1 MPPALADV
9 GPSRQLRLI
18 NGAVWGVLRGMRLT
32 ITMDNNNNIMMKLA
46 VLAMIMI
53 AMLAVLVM

>member
-18 NGAVWGVLRGMRLT
+18 NGVMWGVLKGMKLT
-32 ITMDNNNNIMMKLA
+32 TMNNDNNIMMKLA